1 MSQGRDTKRPESLE
15 ELLDEE
21 NVAPNAPS
29 GSPREKS
36 GGEKRVLE
44 TLISAQEDEAGHLA
58 EVKEMLK
65 NNDPRLKFVLDG
77 DAIENP
83 FAVDQEA
90 QLQYLMDSFCEMKV
104 DGGHK
109 CVVCDD
115 EWEDLEMMHQHLLTH
130 SNSKF
135 YLCVC
140 FASRVSTH
148 SLACTFTQQHTMMK
162 VRYRHQFKITWI
174 N

>member
-1 MSQGRDTKRPESLE
+1 MQTKWNQFTDHPSPPQQKLRGHPLTDGGNHTGNTRHVVRPVSTLWLWKCSSLEHSTPARQHDLWAMPMDLSSSVRLE

-36 GGEKRVLE
+36 GDEKRVLE
-44 TLISAQEDEAGHLA
+44 TVIFAQEDEAGHLA

-83 FAVDQEA
+83 FAAD
-90 QLQYLMDSFCEMKV
+90 
-104 DGGHK
+104 
-109 CVVCDD
+109 
-115 EWEDLEMMHQHLLTH
+115 
-130 SNSKF
+130 
-135 YLCVC
+135 
-140 FASRVSTH
+140 
-148 SLACTFTQQHTMMK
+148 
-162 VRYRHQFKITWI
+162 
-174 N
+174 

>member
-1 MSQGRDTKRPESLE
+1 MVLTIYRFAIRYFQHGLE

-36 GGEKRVLE
+36 GDEKRVLE
-44 TLISAQEDEAGHLA
+44 TLIFAQEDEAGHLA

-83 FAVDQEA
+83 FAAD
-90 QLQYLMDSFCEMKV
+90 
-104 DGGHK
+104 
-109 CVVCDD
+109 
-115 EWEDLEMMHQHLLTH
+115 
-130 SNSKF
+130 
-135 YLCVC
+135 
-140 FASRVSTH
+140 
-148 SLACTFTQQHTMMK
+148 
-162 VRYRHQFKITWI
+162 
-174 N
+174 